1 MAGYEQ
7 TIVVGNVGRDVE
19 TKTLAGGAT
28 VASFTVA
35 VTTRWTDRSSQEKRE
50 RTTWYRVS
58 CWNRLAEIATQ
69 YVKKGTQ
76 IMVVGTV
83 TANAFMGQ
91 DGEPRAS
98 LELRAETFQLLGGT
112 GAGSGGN
119 QSSGGYDDYAHP
131 PQELDDIPF

>member
-1 MAGYEQ
+1 MAGWEQ
-7 TIVVGNVGRDVE
+7 TVIVGNVGRDVE
-19 TKTLAGGAT
+19 TKTLNGGAT

-58 CWNRLAEIATQ
+58 CWNRLSEIASQ

-98 LELRAETFQLLGGT
+98 LELRAETFQLLGG
-112 GAGSGGN
+112 GGGN
-119 QSSGGYDDYAHP
+119 GGNSGGYDDSYAPP

>member
-7 TIVVGNVGRDVE
+7 TIIVGNVGRDVE
-19 TKTLAGGAT
+19 VKQLNGGAT
-28 VASFTVA
+28 VASFTIA
-35 VTTRWTDRSSQEKRE
+35 VTTRWTDRNSQEKRE

-58 CWNRLAEIATQ
+58 AWNRLGEIAAQ

-98 LELRAETFQLLGGT
+98 LELRAETFQLLGG
-112 GAGSGGN
+112 GSNGGG
-119 QSSGGYDDYAHP
+119 QGSSGYDDYAAP